1 MTFSRTDPSC
11 LPFSRTAM
19 TASHDPFLPRFAARC
34 SSSSVRLAG
43 QWQTTTD
50 APVRRWIELS
60 ASCHNL

>member
-1 MTFSRTDPSC
+1 
-11 LPFSRTAM
+11 M